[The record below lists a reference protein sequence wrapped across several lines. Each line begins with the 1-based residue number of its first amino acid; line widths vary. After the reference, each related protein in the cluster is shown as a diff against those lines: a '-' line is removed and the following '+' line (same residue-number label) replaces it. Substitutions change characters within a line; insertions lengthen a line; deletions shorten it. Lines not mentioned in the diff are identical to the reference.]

1 MPDKLLPQPGDAAAV
16 DFWAEVMAAGSIVA
30 GVGTRALGWL
40 LGAFDDF
47 GPLKPVHF
55 IQALTILGTMCFPCA
70 VTVHYNPDAPEI
82 AVLETSDEMA
92 WQNAWQVWVL
102 FVTPIVLSM
111 IAAVVNAGS

>member
-1 MPDKLLPQPGDAAAV
+1 
-16 DFWAEVMAAGSIVA
+16 
-30 GVGTRALGWL
+30 
-40 LGAFDDF
+40 
-47 GPLKPVHF
+47 
-55 IQALTILGTMCFPCA
+55 MCFPCA